1 MAISREDINSGL
13 KRQKSLEGK
22 ISKRVQVAS
31 SNIGGESIKNRIE
44 TPFAT
49 GSASFKD
56 DVIRTGEERF
66 AKTATKLGGK
76 NGEVLGGVQ
85 AIGVEKISPN
95 EVLKNTGLAK
105 ITDNM
110 PNISGLKAPNTS
122 GIASITGLTD
132 ASAGSAVKVIGANGP
147 AGIAK
152 STEVAK
158 SKANA
163 TISDITSFTSTI
175 ADAGELT
182 TINANVP
189 SLDFGNIKDTIKEI
203 TPVSNLSGKIGDI
216 KSKVSDGTGISGMNI
231 PELPAKN
238 QLGKF
243 ANLDAVEKSN
253 GGFGNITSGVK
264 SLGNKISSF
273 TSNVLSSVDK
283 GADGFLQNLGET
295 IGGSAESFISNSLPN
310 GVETTPDERK
320 NIIQQ
325 MNSGKPEE
333 KVKAVRT
340 VTSKS
345 KNITPRMATV
355 VADTP
360 ANNEL
365 ELSTNV
371 QRVAEEQGIPPDE
384 ISATVDEI
392 DKSSEQLSK
401 LDTTIGGTLVVP
413 ASLFTDAEPTNS
425 NQWSGR
431 TSSDDI
437 FSFISSVEELRA
449 EFSNITRDISE
460 VVIHATESFT
470 NANYGAIEINNFHNK
485 LGHDGIGYH
494 YVIRRDG
501 RLQRGRPVSK
511 VGDHAPI
518 NNHNQFSI
526 GVVLVGG
533 LNTAAT
539 DETLELATSSRN
551 FTREQYTTL
560 EKFLRSFYDTYPG
573 GQVFGHNDIDI
584 EEDDPFFDVS
594 DYIFSLFRKANKT
607 RDTFTTPPLT
617 PQGIAVRDYFTFPL
631 SKGGITSKLPTSDL
645 VAPATVSLV
654 GVDGVNLD
662 EEEIQE
668 LEETVE
674 ERTVPKGIEEELEN
688 NLFERP
694 PKPEGFP
701 QTDDDGVERD
711 YEWSEQEQDW
721 IFQINYPE
729 GNDPSQ
735 TQIYADLDEDISL
748 DDI

>member
-1 MAISREDINSGL
+1 MSISREDINSGL

-31 SNIGGESIKNRIE
+31 SNIGGELRKNRIE

-95 EVLKNTGLAK
+95 EVLKNSGLAK

-122 GIASITGLTD
+122 SIASITGLTD

-163 TISDITSFTSTI
+163 TISDITSFTETI

-189 SLDFGNIKDTIKEI
+189 NLDFGNIKDTIKEI
-203 TPVSNLSGKIGDI
+203 TPVSNLSGKLGDI
-216 KSKVSDGTGISGMNI
+216 KSKVSDATGISGMKI

-264 SLGNKISSF
+264 ALGNKISSF
-273 TSNVLSSVDK
+273 TNNVVSRVDK

-295 IGGSAESFISNSLPN
+295 IGGSAQEFIGNSLPN

-320 NIIQQ
+320 NIIKQL
-325 MNSGKPEE
+325 NSGKPEE

-345 KNITPRMATV
+345 KNITPRMATI
-355 VADTP
+355 VANTP

-365 ELSTNV
+365 ELSNNV
-371 QRVAEEQGIPPDE
+371 QRTAEEQGIPADE

-413 ASLFTDAEPTNS
+413 ASLFSDAEPINS

-501 RLQRGRPVSK
+501 RLQRGRPVNK

-539 DETLELATSSRN
+539 DDTLELATTSRN

-560 EKFLRSFYDTYPG
+560 EKFLQSFYDTYPG

-617 PQGIAVRDYFTFPL
+617 PQGIAARDYFTFPL
-631 SKGGITSKLPTSDL
+631 SRGGITSKLPTSDL

-662 EEEIQE
+662 SGEIAQFE
-668 LEETVE
+668 QSLGVE
-674 ERTVPKGIEEELEN
+674 EQLETR
-688 NLFERP
+688 LFERP

-701 QTDDDGVERD
+701 RTDEDGIVTD
-711 YEWSEQEQDW
+711 YEWEDATSEW
-721 IFQINYPE
+721 IEVIDYSNFNPE
-729 GNDPSQ
+729 ETGETEPSQ
-735 TQIYADLDEDISL
+735 TKLYGQLTDEDFPS
-748 DDI
+748 

>member
-1 MAISREDINSGL
+1 MSISREDINSGL

-31 SNIGGESIKNRIE
+31 SNIGGELRKNRIE

-95 EVLKNTGLAK
+95 EVLKNSGLAK

-122 GIASITGLTD
+122 SIASITGLTD

-163 TISDITSFTSTI
+163 TISDITSFTETI

-203 TPVSNLSGKIGDI
+203 TPVSNLSGKLGDI
-216 KSKVSDGTGISGMNI
+216 KSKVSDATGISGMKI

-264 SLGNKISSF
+264 ALGNKISSF
-273 TSNVLSSVDK
+273 TNNVVSRVDK

-295 IGGSAESFISNSLPN
+295 IGGSAQEFIGNSLPN

-320 NIIQQ
+320 NIIKQL
-325 MNSGKPEE
+325 NSGKPEE

-345 KNITPRMATV
+345 KNITPRMATI
-355 VADTP
+355 VANTP

-365 ELSTNV
+365 ELSNNV
-371 QRVAEEQGIPPDE
+371 QRTAEEQGIPADE

-413 ASLFTDAEPTNS
+413 ASLFSDAEPINS

-501 RLQRGRPVSK
+501 RLQRGRPVNK

-539 DETLELATSSRN
+539 DETLELATTSRN

-560 EKFLRSFYDTYPG
+560 EKFLQSFYDTYPG

-617 PQGIAVRDYFTFPL
+617 PQGIAARDYFTFPL
-631 SKGGITSKLPTSDL
+631 SRGGITSKLPTSDL

-662 EEEIQE
+662 SGEIAQFE
-668 LEETVE
+668 QSLGVE
-674 ERTVPKGIEEELEN
+674 EQLETR
-688 NLFERP
+688 LFERP
-694 PKPEGFP
+694 PKPKGFP
-701 QTDDDGVERD
+701 RTDEDGIVTD
-711 YEWSEQEQDW
+711 YEWEDATSEW
-721 IFQINYPE
+721 IEVIDYSNFNPE
-729 GNDPSQ
+729 ETGETEPSQ
-735 TQIYADLDEDISL
+735 TKLYGQLTDEDFPS
-748 DDI
+748 

>member
-1 MAISREDINSGL
+1 MSISREDINSGL

-31 SNIGGESIKNRIE
+31 SNIGGELRKNRIE

-95 EVLKNTGLAK
+95 EVLKNSGLAK

-122 GIASITGLTD
+122 SIASITGLTD

-163 TISDITSFTSTI
+163 TISDITSFTETI

-203 TPVSNLSGKIGDI
+203 TPVSNLSGKLGDI
-216 KSKVSDGTGISGMNI
+216 KSKVSDATGISGMKI

-264 SLGNKISSF
+264 ALGNKISSF
-273 TSNVLSSVDK
+273 TNNVVSRVDK

-295 IGGSAESFISNSLPN
+295 IGGSAQEFIGNSLPN

-320 NIIQQ
+320 NIIKQL
-325 MNSGKPEE
+325 NSGKPEE

-345 KNITPRMATV
+345 KNITPRMATI
-355 VADTP
+355 VANTP

-365 ELSTNV
+365 ELSNNV
-371 QRVAEEQGIPPDE
+371 QRTAEEQGIPADE

-413 ASLFTDAEPTNS
+413 ASLFSDAEPINS

-501 RLQRGRPVSK
+501 RLQRGRPVNK

-539 DETLELATSSRN
+539 DETLELATTSRN

-560 EKFLRSFYDTYPG
+560 EKFLQSFYDTYPG

-607 RDTFTTPPLT
+607 RYTFTTPPLT
-617 PQGIAVRDYFTFPL
+617 PQGIAARDYFTFPL
-631 SKGGITSKLPTSDL
+631 SRGGITSKLPTSDL

-662 EEEIQE
+662 SGEIAQFE
-668 LEETVE
+668 QSLGVE
-674 ERTVPKGIEEELEN
+674 EQLETR
-688 NLFERP
+688 LFERP
-694 PKPEGFP
+694 PKPKGFP
-701 QTDDDGVERD
+701 RTDEDGIVTD
-711 YEWSEQEQDW
+711 YEWEDATSEW
-721 IFQINYPE
+721 IEVIDYSNFNPE
-729 GNDPSQ
+729 ETGETEPSQ
-735 TQIYADLDEDISL
+735 TKLYGQLTDEDFPS
-748 DDI
+748 

>member
-1 MAISREDINSGL
+1 MSISREDINSGL

-31 SNIGGESIKNRIE
+31 SNIGGELRKNRIE

-95 EVLKNTGLAK
+95 EVLKNSGLAK

-122 GIASITGLTD
+122 SIASITGLTD

-163 TISDITSFTSTI
+163 TISDITSFTETI

-189 SLDFGNIKDTIKEI
+189 NLDFGNIKDTIKEI
-203 TPVSNLSGKIGDI
+203 TPVSNLSGKLGDI
-216 KSKVSDGTGISGMNI
+216 KSKVSDATGISGMKI

-264 SLGNKISSF
+264 ALGNKISSF
-273 TSNVLSSVDK
+273 TNNVVSRVDK

-295 IGGSAESFISNSLPN
+295 IGGSAQEFIGNSLPN

-320 NIIQQ
+320 NIIKQL
-325 MNSGKPEE
+325 NSGKPEE

-345 KNITPRMATV
+345 KNITPRMATI
-355 VADTP
+355 VANTP

-365 ELSTNV
+365 ELSNNV
-371 QRVAEEQGIPPDE
+371 QRTAEEQGIPADE

-413 ASLFTDAEPTNS
+413 ASLFSDAEPINS

-501 RLQRGRPVSK
+501 RLQRGRPVNK

-539 DETLELATSSRN
+539 DETLELATTSRN

-560 EKFLRSFYDTYPG
+560 EKFLQSFYDTYPG

-617 PQGIAVRDYFTFPL
+617 PQGIAARDYFTFPL
-631 SKGGITSKLPTSDL
+631 SRGGITSKLPTSDL

-662 EEEIQE
+662 SGEIAQFE
-668 LEETVE
+668 QSLGVE
-674 ERTVPKGIEEELEN
+674 EQLETR
-688 NLFERP
+688 LFERP

-701 QTDDDGVERD
+701 RTDEDGIVTD
-711 YEWSEQEQDW
+711 YEWEDATSEW
-721 IFQINYPE
+721 IEVIDYSNFNPE
-729 GNDPSQ
+729 ETGETEPSQ
-735 TQIYADLDEDISL
+735 TKLYGQLTDEDFPS
-748 DDI
+748 